1 MTDAPNPH
9 AFDVLTARGLLFQL
23 LIVVLVVGVLLNIY
37 VPLAREPGHGAIAM
51 ITIYAVGSLLLLV
64 RGRLAEL
71 EWRRIFGTAPT
82 RAALPLLAVI
92 VPLILLT
99 WAAVWLVFVPLSYVV
114 PELVEKTTLARQ
126 TAFEV
131 NTLGEF
137 VVLAFAMVVAAP
149 FCEEMFFR
157 GFLMHR
163 WARRWG
169 TPAGVALSSA
179 AFAVGHSEWVGHFVT
194 GVVFALLYLRTR
206 SLWVPI
212 LTHAVYNAIFAVP
225 IGLSLL
231 THEQESVES
240 LAEFRDGLGLGL
252 LTFAAGVF
260 LMWYYKDL
268 YWPNARVTAVLAGP
282 VPYDD
287 EVAPGVLS
295 S

>member
-1 MTDAPNPH
+1 MTEPPKRH
-9 AFDVLTARGLLFQL
+9 AFDDLSARGLLFQL
-23 LIVVLVVGVLLNIY
+23 LLVVLVVGALINVY
-37 VPLAREPGHGAIAM
+37 VPSAREAGRGAIAT
-51 ITIYAVGSLLLLV
+51 IAIYAVGSLLLLV
-64 RGRLAEL
+64 RGRLAGL
-71 EWRRIFGTAPT
+71 EWRRMFGPAPT
-82 RAALPLLAVI
+82 HDALPLLAVI
-92 VPLILLT
+92 VPLILIT

-114 PELVEKTTLARQ
+114 PEMVEKTILAKQ
-126 TAFEV
+126 SAFEV

-137 VVLAFAMVVAAP
+137 AVLAFAMVVAAP
-149 FCEEMFFR
+149 FCEELFFR

-179 AFAVGHSEWVGHFVT
+179 AFAVGHAEWVGHFVT

-212 LTHAVYNAIFAVP
+212 LTHAAYNAIFAVP
-225 IGLSLL
+225 IGLSLW
-231 THEQESVES
+231 THEPEAVES
-240 LAEFRDGLGLGL
+240 LAEFRDGLGLGM

-282 VPYDD
+282 VLYDA
-287 EVAPGVLS
+287 EVAPG
-295 S
+295 